1 MTQELVTKIFK
12 LTKEID
18 EFDDLGLVF
27 SRKCAESELK
37 RQLTKY
43 PMRDYYLIISEMTR
57 IKSYDMRQLKLT
69 DAELLSTFKDDADDF
84 VREVATNKLSELNN
98 DFSDAL
104 NQLSNQ
110 SLEL

>member
-37 RQLTKY
+37 R
-43 PMRDYYLIISEMTR
+43 
-57 IKSYDMRQLKLT
+57 
-69 DAELLSTFKDDADDF
+69 
-84 VREVATNKLSELNN
+84 
-98 DFSDAL
+98 
-104 NQLSNQ
+104 
-110 SLEL
+110 